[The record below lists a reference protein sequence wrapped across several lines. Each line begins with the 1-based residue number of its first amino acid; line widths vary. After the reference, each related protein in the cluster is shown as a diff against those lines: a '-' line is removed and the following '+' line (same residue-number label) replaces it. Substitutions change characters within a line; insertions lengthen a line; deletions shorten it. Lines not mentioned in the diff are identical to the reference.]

1 MYKNFCLQ
9 MSQGSETLLWLFI
22 SVFFL
27 IPVLNEHRHRTH
39 LFPLVVFFVG
49 FIFINDA
56 AKINLT
62 FATSSKKKQNKLV
75 LIHIWQDFFFFPR
88 YQIN

>member
-1 MYKNFCLQ
+1 MYRNFCLQ
-9 MSQGSETLLWLFI
+9 MSKGSETLLWLFI

-39 LFPLVVFFVG
+39 LSPLVVFFVG

-56 AKINLT
+56 AKIN
-62 FATSSKKKQNKLV
+62 
-75 LIHIWQDFFFFPR
+75 
-88 YQIN
+88 